1 MTRIPLSHL
10 GPGRA
15 PKRRLAGGIATQD
28 ISLAKRGLV
37 RQDVWQICG
46 SSITIC
52 RVKTLTIRTDA
63 EVEQALES
71 LTRDGQ
77 SRSEATRAAIL
88 AAERAHRRA
97 LLRAEA
103 EQLRNDPDDVSA
115 SRELAAEMDAIR
127 AW

>member
-1 MTRIPLSHL
+1 MACPTTDGERWHHYSGHQ
-10 GPGRA
+10 PGQWVKYDKA
-15 PKRRLAGGIATQD
+15 Y
-28 ISLAKRGLV
+28 
-37 RQDVWQICG
+37 
-46 SSITIC
+46 C
-52 RVKTLTIRTDA
+52 READHVLHIWCVKTLTIRTDA

-103 EQLRNDPDDVSA
+103 EQLRNDADDVSA